1 MIELAEE
8 ESEDADD
15 NELGE
20 DEEIHLIDIQSEP
33 RDEFQRSTN
42 LQVEGGKNI
51 SCIARID
58 TECPITI
65 IFKNLIKNVDIK
77 IPDVKWNRYRGI
89 NDSKLKII
97 GLIRSQIAV
106 DGES

>member
-1 MIELAEE
+1 MIDDNKIELAEE
-8 ESEDADD
+8 EDADD

-20 DEEIHLIDIQSEP
+20 DEEIYLIDIQSEP

-58 TECPITI
+58 TGYPIMI
-65 IFKNLIKNVDIK
+65 ILKNLIKYVDIK
-77 IPDVKWNRYRGI
+77 TPDISGI
-89 NDSKLKII
+89 DIVVLMTLN
-97 GLIRSQIAV
+97 
-106 DGES
+106 